1 MLFLLLFENYIVLT
15 PSTEMNLHV
24 QDYTYLN
31 INNPIVSILYKHI
44 FIRPRPFRG
53 IFIISQRGR
62 EVKCKIQAPAIK
74 VLL

>member
-31 INNPIVSILYKHI
+31 INNPIVSI
-44 FIRPRPFRG
+44 FIV
-53 IFIISQRGR
+53 SQGGG
-62 EVKCKIQAPAIK
+62 VKCKTQAPAIK
-74 VLL
+74 IFL